1 MKMMLMMTSGHCIVW
16 HEEMRWVE
24 LGIAQRGE
32 KSDEVA
38 FDSLHS
44 IFCLFVCLLN
54 SKCVAFILDC

>member
-44 IFCLFVCLLN
+44 IFLFVCLF
-54 SKCVAFILDC
+54 AE